1 MKGEGSS
8 SSSILITGGTSG
20 LGFELV
26 RLYAGKGYD
35 VITTGRRNNIPAEF
49 NDRVHLKKVDFSSL
63 ALVSKTAKEICKY
76 NDIAIVINNAGIF
89 SSPDLILTEDN
100 LEYTFQVN
108 FLSHLLINEIIIRNR
123 NKEHSLLVAVVTSP
137 VYKTAE
143 SALKPGVSGKPYRR
157 FKTYSESKFF
167 LALMCKYLSE
177 VCKGSGVKIIG
188 FDPGVFSSDIF
199 RLQGRLMRQL
209 YRIAAPFM
217 RDPSSVASALGVI
230 TGREDTVS
238 GSVYD
243 RQGREFQVPLKD
255 ETQMKSFW
263 IQCNAL
269 IEKYL

>member
-1 MKGEGSS
+1 MKGDGYSLYS
-8 SSSILITGGTSG
+8 VLITGGTSG
-20 LGFELV
+20 LGLELV
-26 RLYAGKGYD
+26 RLYAGKGYN
-35 VITTGRRNNIPAEF
+35 VITTGRRNKTPAEF
-49 NDRVHLKKVDFSSL
+49 SDNVHLVKVDFSSL
-63 ALVSKTAKEICKY
+63 ALVSETVKEICKY
-76 NDIAIVINNAGIF
+76 NDIGIVINNAGVF

-123 NKEHSLLVAVVTSP
+123 NKEHNLLISVVTSP
-137 VYKTAE
+137 VYKTVE

-167 LALMCKYLSE
+167 LVLMCKYLSD
-177 VCKGSGVKIIG
+177 VCKGAGVKIIG

-199 RLQGRLMRQL
+199 RMQGRFLREL

-217 RDPSSVASALGVI
+217 RNPATVASALGVI
-230 TGREDTVS
+230 TGREDTKS

-243 RQGREFQVPLKD
+243 RHGRAFHVPLKD
-255 ETQMKSFW
+255 ETLMESFW
-263 IQCNAL
+263 IQCNGL